1 MLTTTPALS
10 HANLKSFKSK
20 SLARAKPSLHAIA
33 SIVSGS
39 KLPSITTAEDPK
51 KRLVKS
57 RAIAAATTL
66 PKLLAKAA
74 STLIFV
80 SPDGGGIHR
89 VELL

>member
-1 MLTTTPALS
+1 LS
-10 HANLKSFKSK
+10 HANLKSCKSK
-20 SLARAKPSLHAIA
+20 SLARAKPSLHAIV

-57 RAIAAATTL
+57 RATAATTTL
-66 PKLLAKAA
+66 PELLAKAT
-74 STLIFV
+74 STLIFIG
-80 SPDGGGIHR
+80 PNGGGIHR